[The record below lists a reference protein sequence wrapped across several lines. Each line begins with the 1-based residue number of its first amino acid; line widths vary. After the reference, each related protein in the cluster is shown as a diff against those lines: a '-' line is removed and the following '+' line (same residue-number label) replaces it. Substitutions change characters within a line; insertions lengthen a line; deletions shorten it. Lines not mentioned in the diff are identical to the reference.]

1 MVLPSNRHTYRAPP
15 TTERYHGGLSA
26 LTRIAILL
34 SSQPVW
40 ILFSRY
46 SVACTDGK
54 LESKL
59 HKEIKSIMYRRL
71 FTMEV
76 IIHSRDLLCN
86 QHLCVSLHGSESLSA
101 QVPYWLWP
109 KIQIPQ
115 MQKHDLQQ
123 KNTEFNQNHQ
133 EIPRTNKK
141 SCYVTYQT
149 VNQKIHELLLQ
160 TEN

>member
-1 MVLPSNRHTYRAPP
+1 MVLQSDGHTYRAPP

-46 SVACTDGK
+46 SAACTNGK
-54 LESKL
+54 LENL
-59 HKEIKSIMYRRL
+59 LCKEIVSSKEQ

-76 IIHSRDLLCN
+76 IIHSRDPLCN

-109 KIQIPQ
+109 KI
-115 MQKHDLQQ
+115 
-123 KNTEFNQNHQ
+123 
-133 EIPRTNKK
+133 
-141 SCYVTYQT
+141 
-149 VNQKIHELLLQ
+149 
-160 TEN
+160 

>member
-1 MVLPSNRHTYRAPP
+1 MVLQSNRRTYRAPP

-46 SVACTDGK
+46 SAACTNGRLKNK
-54 LESKL
+54 LK
-59 HKEIKSIMYRRL
+59 KEIVSSGKDSLLWKSSI
-71 FTMEV
+71 
-76 IIHSRDLLCN
+76 IIHSKDPLCN
-86 QHLCVSLHGSESLSA
+86 QHSCESLHGSESLSA

-115 MQKHDLQQ
+115 MQKHDLQS
-123 KNTEFNQNHQ
+123 NSTEFEQKHQ
-133 EIPRTNKK
+133 GIPEHKEIIL
-141 SCYVTYQT
+141 CYLP
-149 VNQKIHELLLQ
+149 NCES
-160 TEN
+160 ENS